1 MTRIDAAVQQWVSE
15 LQQERPVNADVMQ
28 NLPAR
33 RLWTCLLRLQPPC
46 HATPSVTPPL
56 IPDMHPSVA
65 HGTCGSTAGMC
76 RSGSAQL
83 GPVELAAAGFGL
95 RRGKDLFAGQRGD
108 AAQTCG
114 RSMTASGTHSLI
126 CRVPWLTP
134 WRQGLGAGATA
145 QLRRG
150 QQEGGW
156 AGPGGPLPGGV

>member
-1 MTRIDAAVQQWVSE
+1 MHTYKRTPTHV
-15 LQQERPVNADVMQ
+15 
-28 NLPAR
+28 
-33 RLWTCLLRLQPPC
+33 
-46 HATPSVTPPL
+46 HA
-56 IPDMHPSVA
+56 VA
-65 HGTCGSTAGMC
+65 HLGVMLGLTAVHRRPAAAGLT
-76 RSGSAQL
+76 AQP

-108 AAQTCG
+108 AARTCG

-126 CRVPWLTP
+126 CRVSWLTP
-134 WRQGLGAGATA
+134 WRQGLGAGGTA